1 MNSALGHGSTGKDKT
16 PLAQVATWITAAA
29 GIFSEIGSSAPA
41 ALPRDV
47 AFLCEDA
54 VADAGGLAPMDLESL
69 NHRLRWNVNS
79 ARGYERPVDLV
90 IARAARSSLPSRR
103 PPLVS
108 PGVLASH
115 ALLDGAMTVPSFRR

>member
-79 ARGYERPVDLV
+79 ARGLRAAGRSRHRSGRQVV
-90 IARAARSSLPSRR
+90 IAFSASPVGVTRSVGVPRAA
-103 PPLVS
+103 
-108 PGVLASH
+108 
-115 ALLDGAMTVPSFRR
+115 